1 MNGRINDRFVL
12 DSCTC
17 MNFLNKKIRS
27 LPLGILSV
35 SVITRMEV
43 LAKPDHT
50 AESEK
55 EARDFLGKL
64 MVIPLHGSIERT
76 ATFIRR
82 EGSPRLKL
90 PDAGQFGCA
99 ELSRSF
105 GKAKTPQL
113 FLHGVSS

>member
-1 MNGRINDRFVL
+1 
-12 DSCTC
+12 

-27 LPLGILSV
+27 LPKGDLFV

-55 EARDFLGKL
+55 EARDFLEKL
-64 MVIPLHGSIERT
+64 IVVPLLGTIERT
-76 ATFIRR
+76 ATSIRR

-90 PDAGQFGCA
+90 PDAIIAATAIVLDAQLITTDEKLRLFVWPGFNAALPPLQIV
-99 ELSRSF
+99 
-105 GKAKTPQL
+105 GKKQ
-113 FLHGVSS
+113 

>member
-1 MNGRINDRFVL
+1 
-12 DSCTC
+12 

-27 LPLGILSV
+27 LPLGVLSI

-50 AESEK
+50 ATSEK
-55 EARDFLGKL
+55 EARDFLEKL
-64 MVIPLHGSIERT
+64 IVIPLLGTIERT

-90 PDAGQFGCA
+90 PDAIVA
-99 ELSRSF
+99 ATAIVLD
-105 GKAKTPQL
+105 AQL
-113 FLHGVSS
+113 ITTDQKLCRFVWPGFNAVLPPSK

>member
-1 MNGRINDRFVL
+1 
-12 DSCTC
+12 

-50 AESEK
+50 AKSEK

-64 MVIPLHGSIERT
+64 IVIPLLGSIERT

-90 PDAGQFGCA
+90 PDAIIAATAIFLDAQLITA
-99 ELSRSF
+99 DEKLLRLDWPSF
-105 GKAKTPQL
+105 NAVPSPFK
-113 FLHGVSS
+113 